1 MMIASDIVGSV
12 ERWRHQ
18 QTLSLCTQYNI
29 ITKISSLQRELCSQS
44 SKRGITTLPG
54 GDRANLVVLFEKC
67 LTGPGSNDRKI
78 LQIGREGLI
87 TELE

>member
-1 MMIASDIVGSV
+1 MRINPNYFC
-12 ERWRHQ
+12 
-18 QTLSLCTQYNI
+18 L
-29 ITKISSLQRELCSQS
+29 
-44 SKRGITTLPG
+44 RGITTLPG